1 MTSTVT
7 QFRPTVRPLLI
18 GIGAFVVAVVLAIV
32 LAVSAWTSGS
42 NVDKGNPSPPA
53 TVWMCDGPGPC

>member
-18 GIGAFVVAVVLAIV
+18 GLGAFVVAVVLTIV
-32 LAVSAWTSGS
+32 LAVSAWTSGGGVEED
-42 NVDKGNPSPPA
+42 NPLIARERVD
-53 TVWMCDGPGPC
+53 V